1 MPSASDT
8 HRGAPATPQPGI
20 GPDSF
25 GSAGPDTADPD
36 KTNPDSADPD
46 SADLVLAA
54 ERAHLRAAR
63 QYLRLMRE
71 NVLSLRA
78 LGGDPVSEE
87 YLKADLYRRAEA
99 LHDLPDTPLFF
110 GRLDY
115 SAEISWPDAGTG
127 EPDIGRALP
136 GEQFHIG
143 RRHVHDPDG
152 HPVVIDWRAPVSR
165 PFYRAS
171 PAEPMGLARRRRFGF
186 SGGDLTAY
194 EDEDFARAPRPASGE
209 RLAPGDEEASSGGP
223 VSRILID
230 EIERPRSGPM
240 RDIVSTIQPE
250 QDDIVRAELDMT
262 VCVQG
267 APGTGKTAVG
277 LHRVAYL
284 LYAHRERMSRGGVLV
299 VGPNRAFLCYIRN
312 VLPAL
317 GELNVTQVSVT
328 DLLATVPVRAA
339 DPDPAA
345 RIKGDARMA
354 EVLRSALWEQ
364 LGQPTEALMLPR
376 GSRRWRVPADE
387 IAALA
392 DELRRRGVRYGTGRE
407 MLSHRIAHVILTR
420 MEEAGETCDD
430 RTHEAVRRTRQ
441 VRAAVDGIW
450 PKTDPLRLVL
460 RLLSDPDLL
469 ASAASGLLDAD
480 EQARI
485 SWSNPPRGPGSAR
498 WSAADAVLIDEAR
511 DLVERT
517 PSLAHVVVD
526 EAQDLSQMECRA
538 IGRRCAT
545 GSATVFGDIAQ
556 GTTPWATDSWQ
567 QLLTHLGKEDARL
580 RVLDIGYR
588 VPRQILDFASQ
599 LLAPIAP
606 GLAPARSLRQD
617 AGSLALIAVLAGSMP
632 DSVTA
637 ACADALGRAGSAAVI
652 AADDQVAGISAMLAR
667 SGLPH
672 EVLDADAAA
681 GQLTVVPVTLAK
693 GLEFDQV
700 IVVEPA
706 RIAAAESRG
715 LQRLYVALTRAVSRL
730 TVLHAEPLPA
740 PLTGP

>member
-1 MPSASDT
+1 MPSASGTDN
-8 HRGAPATPQPGI
+8 GAAASTRPA
-20 GPDSF
+20 
-25 GSAGPDTADPD
+25 AGPSSPAESDTA
-36 KTNPDSADPD
+36 ADTD
-46 SADLVLAA
+46 AVLAA
-54 ERAHLRAAR
+54 ERAHLRSSR
-63 QYLRLMRE
+63 EFLRLMRE

-78 LGGDPVSEE
+78 LGGDPISEE

-115 SAEISWPDAGTG
+115 SDQLTLADTGTDADDPAGQPDGGAGLSG
-127 EPDIGRALP
+127 IGSAFP

-171 PAEPMGLARRRRFGF
+171 PADPMGLAHRRRFGF
-186 SGGDLTAY
+186 SGGELTAY
-194 EDEDFARAPRPASGE
+194 EDEDFTRASRPGAGE
-209 RLAPGDEEASSGGP
+209 RPGEPGGA

-240 RDIVSTIQPE
+240 RDIVSTIQPD
-250 QDDIVRAELDMT
+250 QDDIVRAAADRT

-284 LYAHRERMSRGGVLV
+284 MYAHRERMSRGGVLV
-299 VGPNRAFLCYIRN
+299 VGPNRAFLSYIRN

-317 GELNVTQVSVT
+317 GELDVTQVSVT

-339 DPDPAA
+339 DPEPAA

-354 EVLRSALWEQ
+354 EVLRNALWAQ
-364 LGQPTEALMLPR
+364 LSQPAEALLLVR
-376 GSRRWRVPADE
+376 GSRRWRVPAHE
-387 IAALA
+387 IAGLA
-392 DELRRRGVRYGTGRE
+392 DELRLRGVRYGAGRE

-420 MEEAGETCDD
+420 MEAAGESCDD
-430 RTHEAVRRTRQ
+430 RTHDAVRRTRP
-441 VRAAVDGIW
+441 VRDAVDGIW
-450 PKTDPLRLVL
+450 PKADALRLVL
-460 RLLSDPDLL
+460 RLLSDPALL
-469 ASAASGLLDAD
+469 ARAASGLLDPG
-480 EQARI
+480 EQASI
-485 SWSNPPRGPGSAR
+485 SWPTPPRGPASAR

-511 DLVERT
+511 DLIGRT

-526 EAQDLSQMECRA
+526 EAQDLSPMECRA
-538 IGRRCAT
+538 IGRRCTT
-545 GSATVFGDIAQ
+545 GSATVLGDIAQ
-556 GTTPWATDSWQ
+556 GTTPWATASWQ
-567 QLLTHLGKEDARL
+567 QLLANLGKEDARL
-580 RVLDIGYR
+580 RVLDTGYR
-588 VPRQILDFASQ
+588 VPRQILDFASK
-599 LLAPIAP
+599 LLAHIAP
-606 GLAPARSLRQD
+606 GLAPARSVRQE
-617 AGSLALIAVLAGSMP
+617 AGSLVIIPAPGDSMAAAL
-632 DSVTA
+632 TA
-637 ACADALGRAGSAAVI
+637 ACADALRRPGSAAVI
-652 AADDQVAGISAMLAR
+652 AADDQVAGLAAMLAR

-672 EVLDADAAA
+672 SVLDADAAA
-681 GQLTVVPVTLAK
+681 GELTLVPVTIAK

-706 RIAAAESRG
+706 SIAAAESRG

-740 PLTGP
+740 PLR